1 MKNIMKFTKTS
12 LVLGLAAGLCGTAV
26 AQPIDGWY
34 AGGNVGRS
42 AATIDDDGIRSG
54 LLGQGLATSSIEDR
68 DRDTGYKVFGGYK
81 FHRNFAVE
89 AGFFNLGTFGYTAT
103 TVPPGSLTG
112 DVRIRGLNLDLVG
125 ILPVTDRLSVLGRVG
140 VVSAR
145 SKGHFSSTGAVT
157 MPFANPDPS
166 ERSTGAKVGIG
177 MQYDFT
183 DRLALRGE
191 VERYRVKDSIS
202 NKGHIDLLSV
212 GLIYRFGAATPV
224 RTTYVAPAPVYVA
237 PPPAPA
243 PVYVAPPPPAPAP
256 VVMTPP
262 PPAPAPV
269 MAPDR
274 PAKPYRN

>member
-1 MKNIMKFTKTS
+1 MKLTKTS
-12 LVLGLAAGLCGTAV
+12 LVLGLAAGICGPV
-26 AQPIDGWY
+26 LAQPIDGWY

-42 AATIDDDGIRSG
+42 AATIDDDGIRGG
-54 LLGQGLATSSIEDR
+54 LLGQGLATSAIEDR

-89 AGFFNLGTFGYTAT
+89 AGFFDLGSFGYTAT
-103 TVPPGSLTG
+103 TVPPGTLTG

-125 ILPVTDRLSVLGRVG
+125 ILPVSDRFSVLGRVG
-140 VVSAR
+140 VISAR
-145 SKGHFSSTGAVT
+145 SKGHFSSTGAVA
-157 MPFANPDPS
+157 MPFANADPS

-177 MQYDFT
+177 MQYDIT

-202 NKGHIDLLSV
+202 NKGHVDLLSV
-212 GLIYRFGAATPV
+212 GLIYRFGAAAPV
-224 RTTYVAPAPVYVA
+224 RAAYVAPAPVYVAPAPAPVYVA

-243 PVYVAPPPPAPAP
+243 PVVMAPP
-256 VVMTPP
+256 PP

-269 MAPDR
+269 MAPER
-274 PAKPYRN
+274 PAKPFRN